1 MRSSAARRCSSPG
14 AEPPAPPGQRGIPR
28 GGRARGSVT
37 QRSPETASRASA
49 TKNPNDRRVGE
60 GSGEIK
66 VPEQHA
72 PAERGSGQRPA
83 RSGAQRSARQR
94 DGAPL
99 AAGPPGAEGHRE
111 HPHGCSGL
119 RRAAGHTAS
128 FRQEPR
134 LRETS
139 EFPHRP
145 GTALPGRFCPAGKRA
160 RSSRPPQPRA
170 QPAPLLS
177 PQPPVPLPAAMV
189 TARKPEP
196 TRRAPTPPAPLGH
209 SRRGVRRSPPAAPPA
224 APQPA
229 ARRGRYRRRPP
240 SAACRPAISSRK
252 CPGSRRPSGWRWHL
266 P

>member
-14 AEPPAPPGQRGIPR
+14 AEPPAPPGQRGVPR

-145 GTALPGRFCPAGKRA
+145 GTAVPGRFCPAGKRA

-170 QPAPLLS
+170 QPAPLRESRSS
-177 PQPPVPLPAAMV
+177 PRSRPSRSPLPWLRRGSRNQPEEPQLRPPRSVTHAEGYGALLPPRLRPPRSPLPAAAA
-189 TARKPEP
+189 TAGG
-196 TRRAPTPPAPLGH
+196 RRARLA
-209 SRRGVRRSPPAAPPA
+209 V
-224 APQPA
+224 
-229 ARRGRYRRRPP
+229 
-240 SAACRPAISSRK
+240 
-252 CPGSRRPSGWRWHL
+252 L